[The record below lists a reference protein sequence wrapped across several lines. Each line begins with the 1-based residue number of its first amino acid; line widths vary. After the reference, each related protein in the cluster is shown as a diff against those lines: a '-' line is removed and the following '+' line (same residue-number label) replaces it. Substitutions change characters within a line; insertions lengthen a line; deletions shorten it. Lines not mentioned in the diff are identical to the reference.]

1 MPKLES
7 HSSLFTRGYVYV
19 YFPASFRRTLAHAA
33 EELGFGS
40 LPDLIRTA
48 VREYLEKRG
57 YLERRKEELEARQ
70 PTT

>member
-7 HSSLFTRGYVYV
+7 RSSLLTKGYVYV
-19 YFPASFRRTLAHAA
+19 YFPAAFRRTLVHAT
-33 EELGFGS
+33 EELGFGT

-57 YLERRKEELEARQ
+57 YIKRRELEAI
-70 PTT
+70 T